1 MAANHRAT
9 PSSMGE
15 VSKPTRKQ
23 LRLSP
28 WSRPE
33 VERATKHH
41 HLLAD
46 VEVDRAAITPQRHCL
61 LG

>member
-1 MAANHRAT
+1 
-9 PSSMGE
+9 MGE
-15 VSKPTRKQ
+15 VSKTRRKQ

-33 VERATKHH
+33 VERATKHR

-46 VEVDRAAITPQRHCL
+46 VEVDRAAMPPQRHCL